1 MSAVDHSSER
11 DSLLRSSNTNG
22 QYGAGDESN
31 KDAEHTPGPLE
42 LPRSTRFGILA
53 GIWLGT
59 FLSVRT
65 AGGIPIHQLS
75 TLFPR
80 H

>member
-1 MSAVDHSSER
+1 MSAIDHSTER
-11 DSLLRSSNTNG
+11 DALLRSSNTNG

-31 KDAEHTPGPLE
+31 KDAARTPGPLE
-42 LPRSTRFGILA
+42 LPRNTRIGILA

-65 AGGIPIHQLS
+65 VGKISIHS
-75 TLFPR
+75 T
-80 H
+80 